1 MKTMTRRLGAI
12 AAASALALGL
22 AACAPTT
29 DEPTD
34 TDGAASEWP
43 EELVLGLVPSQ
54 EVDQLVLDAGVLGE
68 LLGEELGIPVR
79 AEVTDSYNAL
89 VVAMQ
94 SGQAQIGM
102 FGPIALVQAADQ
114 AGAEPILQSVR
125 FGSSTYA
132 TQWFTNDPDRF
143 CETEVVLDE
152 DGFGY
157 CNGVL
162 DAEVGDPVG
171 QSAIELIEQDE
182 AISFVD
188 EGSASGYYYPATQLE
203 DAGLDPFDLS
213 GAFFAGGHPN
223 SVLSVARGD
232 ATVGVSFTDAR
243 GNVVEELPTVGED
256 VIVFALSTAIPN
268 DGVAVAGDLPTDLKD
283 AIEAAF
289 LALLESDEGLA
300 ALDAVYSIEGLVP
313 ADLDA
318 LDAARQVEANFGE

>member
-1 MKTMTRRLGAI
+1 MKNTNRRWGAI
-12 AAASALALGL
+12 AAASVLALGL
-22 AACAPTT
+22 AACAPTAE
-29 DEPTD
+29 EPAE
-34 TDGAASEWP
+34 DGASSEMP

-54 EVDQLVLDAGVLGE
+54 EVDQLVLDAEVLGD
-68 LLGEELGIPVR
+68 LLSEELGIPVR

-94 SGQAQIGM
+94 SDQAQIGM

-114 AGAEPILQSVR
+114 AGAIPVLQSVR
-125 FGSSTYA
+125 FGSSTYV

-143 CETEVVLDE
+143 CETEVVVDE
-152 DGFGY
+152 DGFSF
-157 CNGVL
+157 CNGT
-162 DAEVGDPVG
+162 DSAEAGPVG
-171 QSAIELIEQDE
+171 ESALANITQDE

-203 DAGLDPFDLS
+203 EAGLDPFALS
-213 GAFFAGGHPN
+213 GSFFAGGHPN

-232 ATVGVSFTDAR
+232 ASVGVSFNDAR

-256 VIVFALSTAIPN
+256 VVVFAWSTNIPN
-268 DGVAVAGDLPTDLKD
+268 DGVALSSSLSQEVQNMIT
-283 AIEAAF
+283 EAF
-289 LALLESDEGLA
+289 LAIIETEEGLA
-300 ALDAVYSIEGLVP
+300 AMQAVYSIDGLVP

>member
-1 MKTMTRRLGAI
+1 MTRRWGAI

-22 AACAPTT
+22 AACAPTAE
-29 DEPTD
+29 EPTD
-34 TDGAASEWP
+34 DGAATEWP
-43 EELVLGLVPSQ
+43 EEIVLGLVPSQ
-54 EVDQLVLDAGVLGE
+54 EVDQLVLDAEVLGD
-68 LLGEELGIPVR
+68 LLSEELGITVR

-94 SGQAQIGM
+94 SGQAAIGM

-125 FGSSTYA
+125 FGSSTYV

-143 CETEVVLDE
+143 CETEVVLD
-152 DGFGY
+152 
-157 CNGVL
+157 
-162 DAEVGDPVG
+162 AESGPVG
-171 QSAIELIEQDE
+171 ESALALIEQDE

-203 DAGLDPFDLS
+203 EAGLDPFALS
-213 GAFFAGGHPN
+213 GSFFAGGHPN

-232 ATVGVSFTDAR
+232 ATVGVSFNDAR

-256 VIVFALSTAIPN
+256 VVVFAWSTAIPN
-268 DGVAVAGDLPTDLKD
+268 DGVAVAGDLPQDLKD
-283 AIEAAF
+283 AITEAF
-289 LALLESDEGLA
+289 LAIADSEEGLA

>member
-1 MKTMTRRLGAI
+1 MKTMTRRWGAI

-22 AACAPTT
+22 AACAPTAE
-29 DEPTD
+29 EPTD
-34 TDGAASEWP
+34 DGAATEWP
-43 EELVLGLVPSQ
+43 EEIVLGLVPSQ
-54 EVDQLVLDAGVLGE
+54 EVDQLVLDAEVLGD
-68 LLGEELGIPVR
+68 LLSEELGITVR

-94 SGQAQIGM
+94 SGQAAIGM

-125 FGSSTYA
+125 FGSSTYV

-152 DGFGY
+152 DGFAF

-162 DAEVGDPVG
+162 DAESGPVG
-171 QSAIELIEQDE
+171 ESALALIEQDE

-203 DAGLDPFDLS
+203 EAGLDPFALS
-213 GAFFAGGHPN
+213 GSFFAGGHPN

-232 ATVGVSFTDAR
+232 ATVGVSFNDAR

-256 VIVFALSTAIPN
+256 VVVFAWSTAIPN
-268 DGVAVAGDLPTDLKD
+268 DGVAVAGDLPQDLKD
-283 AIEAAF
+283 AITEAF
-289 LALLESDEGLA
+289 LAIADSEEGLA